1 MFVAGREGSLPFSSD
16 RGDMEELAR
25 ARVKVRGMVQGVFFR
40 AETRRRANALGLSGW
55 VWNVPDGTV
64 EAAFEGKRSRVEQTI
79 EWCRHGPP
87 AASVESVDVDWE
99 EPVGE
104 SGFEVRY

>member
-1 MFVAGREGSLPFSSD
+1 
-16 RGDMEELAR
+16 MEELAR

-40 AETRRRANALGLSGW
+40 AETRRQAHALGLSGW
-55 VWNVPDGTV
+55 VRNVPDGTV